1 MTLPSPSNLPTP
13 SPVVSVPPKLAG
25 NVNYFL
31 HVIIARIAWSAPPT
45 ASKPL
50 STLNQAR
57 TGNPDTPPARSL
69 SQTGARV
76 RLTWWGEEGSGTI
89 FQPLSSGLREPT
101 KRVQPPTSSLP
112 VPLVRARTWTRAGVS
127 PQPTPNSS
135 SHHLYASSNFSP
147 EHQQS
152 GKIAVAYPV
161 RCYKTQ
167 LSKYFR
173 DMGPLVLQV
182 LVDGRIVGEVTVPD
196 LAALVSGSPVNNFF
210 PIYEKTDASLKS
222 SKIGKRRKLG
232 DLHLSI
238 ILESAVVGG
247 SANVHRHVDTAKQY
261 ATPPATT
268 ARPQLQ
274 RHQTFGVNPSTP
286 REPESESIAR
296 PETISDIKIASMIGT
311 PQLRFTAS
319 YSHKSEDSH
328 SDAGKLRSTG
338 ISPLLREADQLN
350 ETIADLPEPED
361 EVVSGTLQT
370 EATDMNAPGDE
381 ERVESEP
388 GQHKQMSSEGPAIL
402 KAVATGEV
410 LSQPHTRV
418 KATPAAS
425 SFRDKNEQLA
435 DLDISGNHVLS
446 SDDEE
451 DSDLLEDDV
460 LIEALN
466 SAKGRGLIDSNSRAR
481 NEHTYKSQNVDQSQY
496 TDDLDVDDDDDEED
510 PDLSD
515 DERKRRAVLDF
526 ARKQH
531 RKRAARAA
539 ATAAAA
545 SQPSPRDSVL
555 SIDKL
560 TSLGRADSVKVTI
573 GTLELLPDVVPHTP
587 TALLAT
593 YSLPDAPGTSN
604 VARSKSLPRL
614 AVSRNASRRPV
625 GALAGSLGAEPSSK
639 DTTAPKYTT
648 AFDHA
653 RVAPCTFDA
662 ALVDLWLKARIGFRI
677 TAEHRRAVG
686 GRVPLA
692 ERIEEWAL
700 EGSFSCADVLSNA
713 NFECSVKIPLY
724 RAAGK
729 MMDAK
734 PAARARVDTGAGA
747 GRRASRPVVV
757 GHLEVTIAL
766 LSGTVIRP
774 RAELPGRA
782 SISRNPSP
790 TRRDDINRA
799 AANRFSSTSKP
810 YYFHLT
816 ITTAR
821 SLAILPSL
829 DATSSIMLYLVVRL
843 FSASTPPIETPPVL
857 FKSPF
862 DLKTGRLNAPPDFG
876 FAYTVPLAVTPEFLE
891 THADTPLVAE
901 VWIIDSENST
911 PPTSIASGPRMTRT
925 EVKALDLVDRG
936 AKLLGLVKLPFSHLL
951 NTLAAGWDAQN
962 AEREQ
967 EEAAPED
974 LPVMVPGAEYCIL
987 DPFTGSAKGWV
998 NAFMALGTWD
1008 QIKKVRKPVVWAGQ
1022 SEADDQPTTTAAAAA
1037 SKPPAPRHHHKTV
1050 HGRRGKAATVACKMA
1065 VTIHNACGLRGLIN
1079 AVLDSRVPSTSRAHG
1094 GQQRYTPLDY
1104 ARDVGVNAYVRFT
1117 PFPASMYRGAADSEA
1132 DDGYDSAD
1140 GAGNRSRSPSPAHHA
1155 AGVQTR
1161 DAPEFETKI
1170 LAQTFAPVW
1179 RHHTTLAVKDDN
1191 GDLMRWMR
1199 HGGEAR
1205 GEMWHRVPRNI
1216 ADDAGTDGEE
1226 NSRDVLLGSFRVPLR
1241 DVVTKQKGLDRVWV
1255 PVVASRG
1262 DDDDQEARNDEVDAA
1277 VRVSIKLAEGFDF
1290 GVSHDYAPG
1299 GAAENW
1305 WCALT
1310 VAIGKVRAPAGH
1322 RHHPVHRNGDADEEG
1337 HSSRQLYMR
1346 WRHPRSS
1353 KSRGSLEESSD
1364 SRSDADDDW
1373 KVVTSQP
1380 IPAKRHQP
1388 RHGHHAAVLTADM
1401 KYRQTVDVEMTPSVM
1416 RGYHD
1421 HRMEIQV
1428 FRTSVDLEDVSP
1440 SRTTEVGVL
1449 VGAAYVDLSDAFS
1462 KAKVALRKRKDAGR
1476 NRSVDGEDVFV
1487 VEGSFPLIDPT
1498 SPDLCGAR
1506 IQLRVDVSPLLAA
1519 PTVPKPPSSE
1529 FAAVTERQLPKPSS
1543 PPATMEAGNMTAN
1556 TSVPPREDMQ
1566 QHIPFEIA
1574 VEKAMKLPLIDDP
1587 LSGYMRSPFVPHD
1600 APQLAPPNTFV
1611 TFEWSE
1617 DLAPESNESQKP
1629 PSPQSFST
1637 DLVPSLRCP
1646 NWNYVVTVTYRKTEA
1661 ALRALKA
1668 GRSIEFSVWHSPD
1681 LPGIGRGSGSKR
1693 RSQRRVDGDDH
1704 ARRQLLGT
1712 ATVDLGGLFGGLRE
1726 IYGWY
1731 HVFDEQKASQGQLL
1745 LRVKPKMNLAVALRE
1760 LTGEV
1765 APDVARRSSTHSRR
1779 RRRLQD
1785 ACGESLLVAGSSFSP
1800 PRHHQGPPPM
1810 AVAFPA
1816 AADGNDALFAAAAST
1831 AHAAAFLSRS
1841 PRELNTSTH
1850 SVDTWVWT
1858 GASWEH
1864 RHVDVLRA
1872 STDAIDTGDQEVQR
1886 EARGNDTA
1894 VVHESSPRRN
1904 PSGVEASFRRSRG
1917 ELDALTAQLRRRSAA
1932 DSPVIPA
1939 LVLRSPSPPSPPPP
1953 LPRSEHLGRDLF
1965 AREKS
1970 ESEPS
1975 QPTTPRA
1982 ASPIGNV
1989 RTKRVASPT
1998 PNRTVPLLNSDDGAR
2013 DDAEQAAGELRVS
2026 HLGEPSPAERYNADA
2041 GVVEADPSP
2050 SPTPVPPVRD
2060 DSLEHEALPAHE
2072 AEPADDAGSQKR
2084 GPSPREQYRLD
2095 KALSVAAAAGATKD
2109 DVAEDDVE
2117 KVDLAAVGTAS
2128 GRLDHVSAT
2137 HISATVADDTWKR
2150 LEGRIE
2156 AIRADICQSQSRE
2169 LEQELADNMS
2179 GVESDRDH
2187 EPSPAAIAPKRFDP
2201 YRDSSEDDEESDD
2214 SGDDPSPNRYKR
2226 DIGSNVKVGVPD
2238 ARNTASDEQGSGAD
2252 TDDEHRRRDLP
2263 PRAGTTRWRMRH
2275 PKQANKENLR
2285 LVPDV
2290 DAAAGCDD
2298 QQDDEDTA
2306 DTTSDDEIYGIL
2318 AYRRMAAATANPA
2331 SSTSAVAA
2339 RRAVARKATT
2349 RKQPYDPFGVR
2360 IPAASRAAWKT
2371 APESSDTDGSESGRR
2386 GNVKTRVA
2394 VSSTTVLKALHR
2406 NTVSDVAAASDSAA
2420 RPRRDWRN
2428 ALAAMS
2434 KDRRE
2439 RLERVFR
2446 DEVEESGVA
2455 AEDVESN
2462 A

>member
-13 SPVVSVPPKLAG
+13 SPVVSVPPNLAG

-31 HVIIARIAWSAPPT
+31 HVTIARIAWSAPPT

-50 STLNQAR
+50 NALNQAR

-76 RLTWWGEEGSGTI
+76 RLTWWGETGSGTI
-89 FQPLSSGLREPT
+89 FQPYNSGLREPT

-112 VPLVRARTWTRAGVS
+112 VPLIRAKTWTAAGAS
-127 PQPTPNSS
+127 PQPAANST
-135 SHHLYASSNFSP
+135 SHHLYSMSNSSP
-147 EHQQS
+147 EHPQA
-152 GKIAVAYPV
+152 GKITVAFPV

-173 DMGPLVLQV
+173 DMGPLALQV
-182 LVDGRIVGEVTVPD
+182 LVDGRTVGEVVVPN
-196 LAALVSGSPVNNFF
+196 LAALVSGSPVNDFF
-210 PIYEKTDASLKS
+210 PIYEKTDASLNS

-238 ILESAVVGG
+238 ILESAVVG
-247 SANVHRHVDTAKQY
+247 STSNAQRHVDTAKQY

-286 REPESESIAR
+286 REPESEQFIAR
-296 PETISDIKIASMIGT
+296 PVAISDTKIASMTST
-311 PQLRFTAS
+311 PQPQFSAS
-319 YSHKSEDSH
+319 YNNKPEDLR
-328 SDAGKLRSTG
+328 SDAAKLRSTG
-338 ISPLLREADQLN
+338 TSPLLREADQLN

-361 EVVSGTLQT
+361 EVISEMLRTNEVSTNLVGSVNAQRAESESGRQKQMVTAQQAVT
-370 EATDMNAPGDE
+370 EAAATDAAVSEQHARATATNT
-381 ERVESEP
+381 ESLV
-388 GQHKQMSSEGPAIL
+388 PA
-402 KAVATGEV
+402 
-410 LSQPHTRV
+410 
-418 KATPAAS
+418 
-425 SFRDKNEQLA
+425 KNEPFA
-435 DLDISGNHVLS
+435 ECDISGKHSPS

-466 SAKGRGLIDSNSRAR
+466 SAKGRRLIDSNSRPR
-481 NEHTYKSQNVDQSQY
+481 NEPTLKGQNVDPSQY
-496 TDDLDVDDDDDEED
+496 SDDLDVDDDDDED

-515 DERKRRAVLDF
+515 DERKRRAVLDI

-539 ATAAAA
+539 TATTAAA
-545 SQPSPRDSVL
+545 SQPSPRNSIL

-625 GALAGSLGAEPSSK
+625 GALTGSLGAETSST
-639 DTTAPKYTT
+639 DAPKYTT

-662 ALVDLWLKARIGFRI
+662 ALVDLWLKARIGFRV

-700 EGSFSCADVLSNA
+700 EGSFNCADVLSSN
-713 NFECSVKIPLY
+713 NLTYTVKIPLY

-734 PAARARVDTGAGA
+734 PAARARVDTRAGA

-757 GHLEVTIAL
+757 GHLEVSIAL
-766 LSGTVIRP
+766 LSGTVVRP
-774 RAELPGRA
+774 RAEVAGRA
-782 SISRNPSP
+782 SVSRTASP
-790 TRRDDINRA
+790 TRRDDA
-799 AANRFSSTSKP
+799 AAYRFSSTNKP

-862 DLKTGRLNAPPDFG
+862 DLKTGRLNSPPDFG

-901 VWIIDSENST
+901 VWIIDSED
-911 PPTSIASGPRMTRT
+911 PAPRASIAGGPRMTRT

-951 NTLAAGWDAQN
+951 STLAAGWDAQT
-962 AEREQ
+962 AQRDQ
-967 EEAAPED
+967 EDTAPED

-1022 SEADDQPTTTAAAAA
+1022 GEADDQPPMTAAAAT
-1037 SKPPAPRHHHKTV
+1037 SKPPVLRPHHKTA
-1050 HGRRGKAATVACKMA
+1050 HSRRGKPAKAACKMA

-1079 AVLDSRVPSTSRAHG
+1079 AVLDSRAPPTSRTRG
-1094 GQQRYTPLDY
+1094 GQHRYTPLDY

-1117 PFPASMYRGAADSEA
+1117 PFPASMYRAAANSDAE
-1132 DDGYDSAD
+1132 DGYDSAD
-1140 GAGNRSRSPSPAHHA
+1140 GASNRSRSPSPERHA
-1155 AGVQTR
+1155 AGVQST
-1161 DAPEFETKI
+1161 DAPEFETRI
-1170 LAQTFAPVW
+1170 MAQTFAPVW
-1179 RHHTTLAVKDDN
+1179 KHNTTLSVRDNN

-1205 GEMWHRVPRNI
+1205 GEIWHRVPRNI
-1216 ADDAGTDGEE
+1216 ADDDGAEGEE
-1226 NSRDVLLGSFRVPLR
+1226 NSRDVLLGTFRVPLR

-1262 DDDDQEARNDEVDAA
+1262 DEDDQETRIDEADAA
-1277 VRVSIKLAEGFDF
+1277 VRVSIKLADGFDF
-1290 GVSHDYAPG
+1290 GVSHEYAPG

-1310 VAIGKVRAPAGH
+1310 VAIGKIRAPAGH
-1322 RHHPVHRNGDADEEG
+1322 RHHPVHRNGETDKER
-1337 HSSRQLYMR
+1337 HSSRQLYLR
-1346 WRHPRSS
+1346 WRHPRTS
-1353 KSRGSLEESSD
+1353 KSRASLEESSD

-1373 KVVTSQP
+1373 QVVTSCP
-1380 IPAKRHQP
+1380 VPAKHHQP
-1388 RHGHHAAVLTADM
+1388 RHGYHAAVLTADM

-1449 VGAAYVDLSDAFS
+1449 VGAAHVDLSDAFT

-1476 NRSVDGEDVFV
+1476 DRNVDGEDVFV

-1506 IQLRVDVSPLLAA
+1506 IQLRVDVSPLLVPPIA
-1519 PTVPKPPSSE
+1519 PKLPSGE
-1529 FAAVTERQLPKPSS
+1529 FAVTERQRPKPSS
-1543 PPATMEAGNMTAN
+1543 PPVTMEADNIT
-1556 TSVPPREDMQ
+1556 TSPVKASAPLREDAQ
-1566 QHIPFEIA
+1566 PHIPFEIA
-1574 VEKAMKLPLIDDP
+1574 VEKAMKLPLVDDP

-1611 TFEWSE
+1611 TFEWSKDRASE
-1617 DLAPESNESQKP
+1617 PNDSQKRTN
-1629 PSPQSFST
+1629 PQSFST
-1637 DLVPSLRCP
+1637 DLIPSLRCP
-1646 NWNYVVTVTYRKTEA
+1646 NWNYVVTVTYQKTEA

-1681 LPGIGRGSGSKR
+1681 LPGIGRGSGSRR
-1693 RSQRRVDGDDH
+1693 RSQRRVDGDDL
-1704 ARRQLLGT
+1704 ARVQLLGT

-1731 HVFDEQKASQGQLL
+1731 HVLDEQKASQGQLL
-1745 LRVKPKMNLAVALRE
+1745 LRVTPKINLAVALRE
-1760 LTGEV
+1760 LTGGEDPAV
-1765 APDVARRSSTHSRR
+1765 VRRSSTHSRR

-1785 ACGESLLVAGSSFSP
+1785 ACGESLLVAGASVSP
-1800 PRHHQGPPPM
+1800 PRHNQGPPPM

-1816 AADGNDALFAAAAST
+1816 AADGSDALFAAAAST
-1831 AHAAAFLSRS
+1831 AHAAAFSSRP

-1872 STDAIDTGDQEVQR
+1872 STDVTETGHQNVARD
-1886 EARGNDTA
+1886 EAGKDA
-1894 VVHESSPRRN
+1894 SVVHEASPGRS
-1904 PSGVEASFRRSRG
+1904 PSGVEARFRRSRG

-1939 LVLRSPSPPSPPPP
+1939 LILRSPSPPSSPPP
-1953 LPRSEHLGRDLF
+1953 LPLREHLGRDLF
-1965 AREKS
+1965 ARGKS
-1970 ESEPS
+1970 ESVSS

-1982 ASPIGNV
+1982 ASPIGDLN
-1989 RTKRVASPT
+1989 TERVASPT
-1998 PNRTVPLLNSDDGAR
+1998 PNRIVPLNSDDSAR

-2026 HLGEPSPAERYNADA
+2026 HLGEPRTSSPVERYDADA
-2041 GVVEADPSP
+2041 AAVDADASP

-2060 DSLEHEALPAHE
+2060 DSLENKALPADE
-2072 AEPADDAGSQKR
+2072 AKPVKDAGIHKR
-2084 GPSPREQYRLD
+2084 VPSPQEQYRLD
-2095 KALSVAAAAGATKD
+2095 KALSVAAAASAKE
-2109 DVAEDDVE
+2109 DVVDDDVE
-2117 KVDLAAVGTAS
+2117 RVDLAAVGTAS
-2128 GRLDHVSAT
+2128 GRLDHLPAT
-2137 HISATVADDTWKR
+2137 HISTTAADDTWKR

-2156 AIRADICQSQSRE
+2156 AIRADICLNQSRE

-2179 GVESDRDH
+2179 GAESNGDN
-2187 EPSPAAIAPKRFDP
+2187 EPSPAAIAPKRFGP
-2201 YRDSSEDDEESDD
+2201 YRDSSDDDEESDGGND
-2214 SGDDPSPNRYKR
+2214 LGTHGYRR
-2226 DIGSNVKVGVPD
+2226 DVGSSVRVRVPD
-2238 ARNTASDEQGSGAD
+2238 ERNAACDEQGSEDD
-2252 TDDEHRRRDLP
+2252 TDDERRRLDMP
-2263 PRAGTTRWRMRH
+2263 PRAGTTRWRMKH
-2275 PKQANKENLR
+2275 PRQANKENLR

-2290 DAAAGCDD
+2290 DSATGCDD
-2298 QQDDEDTA
+2298 QQDDEDAA

-2331 SSTSAVAA
+2331 SSNSAMAA
-2339 RRAVARKATT
+2339 RRALARTTATRT
-2349 RKQPYDPFGVR
+2349 QPYDPFGVR
-2360 IPAASRAAWKT
+2360 IPAPPRAAWKA
-2371 APESSDTDGSESGRR
+2371 APDSSDTDGSESGRR
-2386 GNVKTRVA
+2386 GNVKTRVT
-2394 VSSTTVLKALHR
+2394 VSSTTVLKSLHR
-2406 NTVSDVAAASDSAA
+2406 KTVSDVTAASDSAA
-2420 RPRRDWRN
+2420 RPGRDWRD

-2446 DEVEESGVA
+2446 DEVEESGA
-2455 AEDVESN
+2455 AAGDAESD